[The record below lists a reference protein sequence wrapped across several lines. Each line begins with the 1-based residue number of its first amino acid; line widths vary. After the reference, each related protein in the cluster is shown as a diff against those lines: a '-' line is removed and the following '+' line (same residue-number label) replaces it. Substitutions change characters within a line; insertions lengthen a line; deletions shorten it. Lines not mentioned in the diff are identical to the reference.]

1 MADREGDGSM
11 QEIQLA
17 IEGAGHCGSALLRGL
32 ESYRAR
38 DANESECA
46 QRAVFGDDRLDD
58 IQPRD
63 GDARVALEALSRGD
77 R

>member
-1 MADREGDGSM
+1 MRE
-11 QEIQLA
+11 IRLA

-32 ESYRAR
+32 EAYRVR

-46 QRAVFGDDRLDD
+46 QRVVFGGDCLDD

-63 GDARVALEALSRGD
+63 GDARVALEALIRGD